1 MWQNISY
8 KFRYG
13 LLQFFRNTLAPLE
26 ESDILELSKN
36 YENQTKQIKDDV
48 YRIGWY
54 MRGSFSYD
62 DLMFKITSEDR
73 DILNAIIKENIETV
87 NKTKMPLL

>member
-1 MWQNISY
+1 
-8 KFRYG
+8 
-13 LLQFFRNTLAPLE
+13 
-26 ESDILELSKN
+26 
-36 YENQTKQIKDDV
+36 
-48 YRIGWY
+48 

-73 DILNAIIKENIETV
+73 DILNAIIKANIETV

>member
-1 MWQNISY
+1 
-8 KFRYG
+8 
-13 LLQFFRNTLAPLE
+13 
-26 ESDILELSKN
+26 
-36 YENQTKQIKDDV
+36 
-48 YRIGWY
+48 